1 MLRTLHW
8 FSLKH
13 IKPFHLYVFLH
24 ELTLSPRNGVAL
36 SLPSELLILQN
47 PVQSNILC
55 VVFCE
60 TLSLLLFTLILCSSC
75 FHARELP
82 SVLCTFLLT
91 FYRQPEAQSW
101 QFHFYDIFYVL
112 FLVLFYFINSDLHNL
127 TLEIAPSWFPK
138 TPVLSS
144 LQMVIYITA
153 RLVISLSYSKR
164 IFWHQISLRFY
175 IFCR

>member
-1 MLRTLHW
+1 MCFCMSLLCLLEMVLLPLCLVNYSFFKTQFKAISSVW
-8 FSLKH
+8 FSVKLRH
-13 IKPFHLYVFLH
+13 SCFF
-24 ELTLSPRNGVAL
+24 TLS
-36 SLPSELLILQN
+36 I
-47 PVQSNILC
+47 
-55 VVFCE
+55 
-60 TLSLLLFTLILCSSC
+60 CSSC
-75 FHARELP
+75 VHARKLP

-101 QFHFYDIFYVL
+101 QFHFYDVFYIL